1 MSSFIRLPPAFALD
15 LDGLPLVQL
24 IQCLQEQ
31 QPSCLSYKLDYPC
44 LINGPLINS
53 LFCLNRVWTAAD
65 QAVLAAAEAARDRAA
80 ASHEAAQPSA
90 ATTTTTTGS

>member
-1 MSSFIRLPPAFALD
+1 MSSSDRLPPAFALD

-31 QPSCLSYKLDYPC
+31 QPSCMSWKIGCPFQIKDHYIC
-44 LINGPLINS
+44 S
-53 LFCLNRVWTAAD
+53 LFRLYRVRTAAD

-80 ASHEAAQPSA
+80 AGDEAAQPSA
-90 ATTTTTTGS
+90 ATATTTTGS

>member
-1 MSSFIRLPPAFALD
+1 MSSSVRLPPAFALD

-44 LINGPLINS
+44 LINGPSINI
-53 LFCLNRVWTAAD
+53 LLCLNRVRTAAD

-80 ASHEAAQPSA
+80 AGDEAAQPSA
-90 ATTTTTTGS
+90 ATATTTTGS